1 MAAEDEI
8 LLRFKADLEQM
19 KSDIKKMAHD
29 SDTALKGMAKTT
41 EDTNKKLQGI
51 GDTVKGKM
59 SSAFMS
65 LKGTIAGAFAV
76 HSLIQF
82 TEKLFEMQDAL
93 EAIDRKS
100 AAVFKNTLPEMQ
112 REAEKTAN
120 SIGLTKSE
128 YLDAASAITT
138 YLKNTGFTTEESAK
152 LSKQLLDTSSKLSLV
167 NTEGLSAKDIALQ
180 LAGSFNGQTRS
191 LKSLGFNIK
200 LTKDEMAQLGD
211 ETEVSSSATQKKS
224 TALKVM
230 NAIMEQ
236 STGIVGDLNDEM
248 FKSESA
254 ERESE
259 ARLREQMEELA
270 KKSEALKEFVLSLKI
285 GFVDFFNMLSKGFG
299 RAKQDLDAF
308 MGNAILNAE
317 QTEFIDESRGLA
329 ERERISSLNSTYK
342 KYSEF
347 IQQKQIPNE
356 EALLILRKK
365 LDESNAKLQKS
376 QEELNNTWG
385 ADARDLQRGSV
396 AFYKGNAEG
405 IQRLIT
411 ELTEQKKVAEDTSK
425 VQLSQEEIIEAQN
438 KAIQEQNDLL
448 EKRKSILEKTS
459 KHVDEVFKERQARN
473 EQAIKDFGAIAE
485 ANRAEFDFGTPA
497 TPEETPDAT
506 NTQLEE
512 QAARVEALQDV
523 YAGLFDS
530 IQEGWLSAVR
540 ASGASE
546 RQMVILEKSLAA
558 GKILLDYA
566 VARFKI
572 AAQFA
577 VLLANPLTAPTAPAF
592 RTAAISS
599 LNAGL
604 AINLASLAAVAIPQI
619 AFASTKNSFAKGVE
633 FLTGAGTSTSDSIP
647 AWLSE
652 GERVVTADKNRKYW
666 DELSAIHN
674 NHFEDLINTKYVVPA
689 IQTMLNETSTGE
701 RLAAGIM
708 LQKWKG
714 ENIVSELWKSRVA
727 DKKNNKELIEAIK
740 PKRQSK
746 RAW

>member
-1 MAAEDEI
+1 MAQDDEI

-19 KSDIKKMAHD
+19 KGDIKKMAHD
-29 SDTALKGMAKTT
+29 SDTALKGMAKTS

-59 SSAFMS
+59 SSAFTN

-100 AAVFKNTLPEMQ
+100 TAVFKNTLPEMQ

-200 LTKDEMAQLGD
+200 LTKDEMSQLGD

-230 NAIMEQ
+230 NSIMEQ

-259 ARLREQMEELA
+259 ARLREQMDELA
-270 KKSEALKEFVLSLKI
+270 RKSEALKEFVLSLKI
-285 GFVDFFNMLSKGFG
+285 GFVDFFNTLTKGFG
-299 RAKQDLDAF
+299 RAKQDFDAF
-308 MGNAILNAE
+308 MGNTILNAE
-317 QTEFIDESRGLA
+317 QTEFVSESRGLA
-329 ERERISSLNSTYK
+329 ETQRINSLNSTYK
-342 KYSEF
+342 KYAEF

-356 EALLILRKK
+356 EAILILRKK
-365 LDESNAKLQKS
+365 LDESNEKLKKS
-376 QEELNNTWG
+376 QEELTDTWG
-385 ADARDLQRGSV
+385 SDSRDLQRSTV
-396 AFYKGNAEG
+396 ALYKGGVDG

-425 VQLSQEEIIEAQN
+425 VQVSQEQIIENQN

-459 KHVDEVFKERQARN
+459 KDVDEVFKERQSRN
-473 EQAIKDFGAIAE
+473 EQSAKDFGSIAE
-485 ANRAEFDFGTPA
+485 QNRSEFNFGTPSTA
-497 TPEETPDAT
+497 EETPDAT
-506 NTQLEE
+506 SLQLEQ
-512 QAARVEALQDV
+512 QASRVEALQEV
-523 YAGLFDS
+523 YSGLFDS
-530 IQEGWLSAVR
+530 IQEGWMTAVR

-546 RQMVILEKSLAA
+546 RQMVILEKGLAF

-572 AAQFA
+572 TAQFSA
-577 VLLANPLTAPTAPAF
+577 MLANPLTAAAAPAF
-592 RTAAISS
+592 RATALTS
-599 LNAGL
+599 LNQGL
-604 AINLASLAAVAIPQI
+604 GLNLAALAAVAIPQI
-619 AFASTKNSFAKGVE
+619 AFANNKFARGVE
-633 FLTGAGTSTSDSIP
+633 FLSGSGTSTSDSIP
-647 AWLSE
+647 AMLSN

-674 NHFEDLINTKYVVPA
+674 NHFEDLITTKYVVPA

-714 ENIVSELWKSRVA
+714 ENIVSELWKTRVA
-727 DKKNNKELIEAIK
+727 DKKHNKDLIDAIK
-740 PKRQSK
+740 PKRVSK
-746 RAW
+746 RSW